1 MGSCLGNITM
11 KSLTLVTLLIT
22 FISLLLSTEE
32 NNEDFINKCIGAPKN
47 KSDEQ
52 EEIDLFDENPEFW
65 EIECDDETDCPSD
78 WHCSDLPDI
87 KPNICYAPA
96 YLPSYYRDLAQ
107 PDVEKVV
114 EFKINQINCSSSL
127 PDEERCDCVEGYE
140 CKNDTCRRGPE
151 FASGGVNVTTVSA
164 VGGIKKL
171 KISTSLISDQYV
183 NACICYERRKQI
195 CYQPRCYQPKRPR
208 FRRKRCF
215 CDFKWFQQKFP
226 DNKRVSQVV
235 GLGDS
240 R

>member
-1 MGSCLGNITM
+1 MGIILSNSCLGNITM

-32 NNEDFINKCIGAPKN
+32 NNEDFINKCIEAPKN

-96 YLPSYYRDLAQ
+96 YLPSYYRDLAP

-140 CKNDTCRRGPE
+140 CKNDTCRRGRSQSMSYR
-151 FASGGVNVTTVSA
+151 FYLTFIVTSKYLLTWCGELQKVIPMVWTAYSSSESVFVVPSVST
-164 VGGIKKL
+164 L
-171 KISTSLISDQYV
+171 
-183 NACICYERRKQI
+183 
-195 CYQPRCYQPKRPR
+195 
-208 FRRKRCF
+208 
-215 CDFKWFQQKFP
+215 
-226 DNKRVSQVV
+226 
-235 GLGDS
+235 
-240 R
+240 